1 MTEAIAA
8 RNETVQKNPVVRLE
22 PLSDRTFGAESFG
35 SLEPK
40 APPAT
45 LFGRP
50 SSSMPLRTHDG
61 QDLICVGSPAGLFIG
76 KRGNPRS
83 LRQVLHLQEITQCA
97 VLQEYGFILVVAA
110 RQLIAYNIEALI
122 PSGRPS
128 DPSTKIPQKLSGQKD
143 VLFFRVG
150 RIGEAS
156 KPKTLVVY
164 AKKSGLKESVFN
176 VLEPVSSSEKNR
188 SGGGSRFLGFGA
200 KTQESFRTYKVG
212 PSLPSSSK

>member
-50 SSSMPLRTHDG
+50 TSSMPLRTHDG

-83 LRQVLHLQEITQCA
+83 LRQVLHLPEITQCA

-150 RIGEAS
+150 KIGDVE
-156 KPKTLVVY
+156 KPRTLVVY

-176 VLEPVSSSEKNR
+176 ALEPVSSSEKNR

-200 KTQESFRTYKVG
+200 KQQESFRTYKV
-212 PSLPSSSK
+212 SQTQFC